1 MQKSSQTN
9 GEVTNTTTNF
19 YAKTILNSSTRNNS
33 NKNREG
39 DLNNKNVYRTEDL
52 FNLPKPAQV

>member
-1 MQKSSQTN
+1 MKSLSQTN
-9 GEVTNTTTNF
+9 GETATSF

-33 NKNREG
+33 TKNRVDEF
-39 DLNNKNVYRTEDL
+39 NIKNMYSNEDL